1 MDPSQEPVSTDSR
14 GGGGFRTFAVAL
26 MAVAGLLLMFGLGYG
41 VNDLVSEDEVRI
53 VTEPA
58 SEGEPSRQD
67 AATQAQAQEEA
78 GERSELAV
86 GASILEETFEV
97 LKDEFVDKE
106 ILDERSFLD
115 AAIRGAIDSLNDP
128 YTEYLSP
135 GDLALG
141 IGEIESTYEGI
152 GATVTD
158 RSGVIQIV
166 SPFRGSPAEEA
177 GIRAGDIILAVDG
190 EPTDGWTDQ
199 QAVQRIRGPR
209 GTEVV
214 LTVQHTDLA
223 TGGAPPEIEDITIVR
238 GQIRIQSVF
247 TEPRLELIPGE
258 TGPSLVDRDGNLV
271 DDILYINISQFHSN
285 TPEELRS
292 ALADADSGQYIGLIV
307 DVRSNPGG
315 LLRQTVEVTDEFL
328 NGGAILS
335 EIDADG
341 EVRTFGAREGGV
353 ATSVPIVVLQDDAS
367 ASGAE
372 VLAAALVDNG
382 RAVIVGTRS
391 FGKGTVNQ
399 LHPLTKCGAPEEIG
413 CGALYV
419 TIGRWLRPNG
429 QAIEGLG
436 VSPDFELNLTGDDYI
451 DYGDLQ
457 VFAAIDILRGIEPP
471 PPPERVEDEEEG
483 EVERPNVIEREDPHA
498 TQSEEEE

>member
-58 SEGEPSRQD
+58 SEGEPARQD

-78 GERSELAV
+78 GERSDLAV

-97 LKDEFVDKE
+97 LQEEFVDKE
-106 ILDERSFLD
+106 ILDERTFLD

-158 RSGVIQIV
+158 RSGAIQIV

-177 GIRAGDIILAVDG
+177 GIRPGDIILAVDG
-190 EPTDGWTDQ
+190 ESTEGWTDQ

-247 TEPRLELIPGE
+247 TEPRELIPGE
-258 TGPSLVDRDGNLV
+258 TGSNLVDREGNLV
-271 DDILYINISQFHSN
+271 DDILYIHISQFHSN

-328 NGGAILS
+328 NGGEILS

-353 ATSVPIVVLQDDAS
+353 ATSVPIVVLQDGAS

-382 RAVIVGTRS
+382 RALVVGTRS

-399 LHPLTKCGAPEEIG
+399 LHPLTKCGAPLDIG

-436 VSPDFELNLTGDDYI
+436 ISPNFELDLTGDDYI

-483 EVERPNVIEREDPHA
+483 DVERPNVIEREDPHA
-498 TQSEEEE
+498 TQSEEDDE